1 MCHLTLSHLLSR
13 LLLWLLRFGTPLPT
27 GAVCPAA
34 GLLVL
39 PWSRLQSPGLS
50 FVSPS
55 ALGTGAGTRGR
66 PGSAGDEQRQ
76 DRFEWGVFDKPDVF
90 FGCCQRF
97 ARILWAFGKILP
109 LK

>member
-1 MCHLTLSHLLSR
+1 MVSEDSQILLSACI
-13 LLLWLLRFGTPLPT
+13 WTPLPT

-39 PWSRLQSPGLS
+39 SWSLLQATLLS
-50 FVSPS
+50 FISPS

-76 DRFEWGVFDKPDVF
+76 DRFEWGVFDKPDAF
-90 FGCCQRF
+90 IGSCQQF
-97 ARILWAFGKILP
+97 C
-109 LK
+109 

>member
-1 MCHLTLSHLLSR
+1 M
-13 LLLWLLRFGTPLPT
+13 
-27 GAVCPAA
+27 CPAA

-66 PGSAGDEQRQ
+66 PGSAGDEHGRTSS
-76 DRFEWGVFDKPDVF
+76 EWGVFDKPDAF
-90 FGCCQRF
+90 IGSCQQF
-97 ARILWAFGKILP
+97 C
-109 LK
+109 